1 MKLYERLPNSVIVNG
16 RRVKCDFSFRNVLR
30 MLDTLARDD
39 LTADARIYIAKSCIT
54 KNRRVKPQELLT
66 KVYEILFPKGKTEE
80 NKEKLTDFAQ
90 DADFIR
96 AAFMQEY
103 GINLYRDDLH
113 WCEFSALL
121 SGLPEGSR
129 YTEILGIRARPMP
142 APTKWNSE
150 ERKWLAKAKAQF
162 AVALTDRE
170 ARDSFNASLR
180 SVAFSLLSL
189 AEKGGGVDGAE

>member
-80 NKEKLTDFAQ
+80 NKEKL
-90 DADFIR
+90 
-96 AAFMQEY
+96 
-103 GINLYRDDLH
+103 
-113 WCEFSALL
+113 
-121 SGLPEGSR
+121 
-129 YTEILGIRARPMP
+129 
-142 APTKWNSE
+142 
-150 ERKWLAKAKAQF
+150 
-162 AVALTDRE
+162 
-170 ARDSFNASLR
+170 
-180 SVAFSLLSL
+180 
-189 AEKGGGVDGAE
+189 